1 MITPMNFKTDYKLYK
16 QLLKANSK
24 RIGNTIDKKVTIVPT
39 SKKLCRQNGIQQ
51 ELNNSLN
58 TADYIKTVYL
68 MMKNKGYKL
77 PNLYI
82 DEAQLPRKYNLSG
95 LQSGNWN
102 IFGPG
107 RLEVSSPSLVIH
119 EVGHYLHNKNM
130 AYNQAL
136 YSMFNTFRGIFRPHL
151 NKNEKKI
158 LTEDF
163 KRAYQG
169 GYFNDLELN
178 KCLEK
183 GYIDKETLDKFYET
197 PEKFLVKNAF
207 TNVEEFIAEYFTL
220 AAQGFKFSPEITKR
234 YKAFHG
240 PEIKEQITREDI
252 NNLVQYRKKLE
263 KRNVLFA

>member
-1 MITPMNFKTDYKLYK
+1 MITPLNFKTDYKLYK
-16 QLLKANSK
+16 QFLKTNSK
-24 RIGNTIDKKVTIVPT
+24 RIGESLEKKVTIVPT
-39 SKKLCRQNGIQQ
+39 SKKLCRKNGIQQ
-51 ELNNSLN
+51 EANNSIN
-58 TADYIKTVYL
+58 TADYIQAVYL
-68 MMKNKGYKL
+68 MMKKKGYKS

-95 LQSGNWN
+95 LQTGNWN

-107 RLEVSSPSLVIH
+107 RLEISSPSLVIH

-136 YSMFNTFRGIFRPHL
+136 YAMFNTFRGIFRPHL
-151 NKNEKKI
+151 NKTEKRI

-163 KRAYQG
+163 KRAYQS

-183 GYIDKETLDKFYET
+183 GYVDKEMLNKFYKT

-207 TNVEEFIAEYFTL
+207 TNVDEFIAEYFTL

-234 YKAFHG
+234 YQAFHG
-240 PEIKEQITREDI
+240 PEIKKQISKEDI
-252 NNLVQYRKKLE
+252 NNLVEYRKELE
-263 KRNVLFA
+263 KRNVILA

>member
-1 MITPMNFKTDYKLYK
+1 MITPLNFKTDYKLYK
-16 QLLKANSK
+16 QFLKTNSK
-24 RIGNTIDKKVTIVPT
+24 RIGESLEKKVTIVPT
-39 SKKLCRQNGIQQ
+39 SKKLCRKNGIQQ
-51 ELNNSLN
+51 EANNSIN
-58 TADYIKTVYL
+58 TADYIQAVYL
-68 MMKNKGYKL
+68 MMKKKGYKI

-95 LQSGNWN
+95 LQTGNWN

-107 RLEVSSPSLVIH
+107 RLEISSPSLVIH

-136 YSMFNTFRGIFRPHL
+136 YAMFNTFRGIFRPHL
-151 NKNEKKI
+151 NKTEKRI

-163 KRAYQG
+163 KRAYQS

-183 GYIDKETLDKFYET
+183 GYVDKEMLNKFYKT

-207 TNVEEFIAEYFTL
+207 TNVDEFIAEYFTL

-234 YKAFHG
+234 YQAFHG
-240 PEIKEQITREDI
+240 PEIKKQISKEDI
-252 NNLVQYRKKLE
+252 NNLVEYRKELE
-263 KRNVLFA
+263 KRNVILA